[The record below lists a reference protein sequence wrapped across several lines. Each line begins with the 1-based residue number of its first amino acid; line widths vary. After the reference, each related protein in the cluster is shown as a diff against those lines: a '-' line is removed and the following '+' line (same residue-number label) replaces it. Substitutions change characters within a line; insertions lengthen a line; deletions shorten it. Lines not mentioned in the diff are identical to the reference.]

1 MINIYTKCVR
11 FLVYGMVTLSGI
23 GIVTMMVVVCA
34 EVILRKIF
42 NSPITGAYDI
52 VKCSSAITIC
62 GALPYTTAVKGH
74 VAIEYFYLKLSKG
87 KRLIVEAF
95 IRLISIVLFGFFSW
109 YSIQHGKSLRRSGEV
124 LLTLEVPVFWIP
136 WVIAF
141 SCGIVILVLIH
152 GLLQPGKELMKL

>member
-1 MINIYTKCVR
+1 MLNIYTKFVR
-11 FLVYGMVTLSGI
+11 ILVYSMVVLSGI
-23 GIVTMMVVVCA
+23 GIVTMIIVVCA
-34 EVILRKIF
+34 EVILRKFF

-62 GALPYTTAVKGH
+62 GALPYTTAVRGH

-87 KRLIVEAF
+87 KRLLVQAF
-95 IRLISIVLFGFFSW
+95 VRLISIILFGFFSW
-109 YSIQHGKSLRRSGEV
+109 FSIQQGISLKRSGEV
-124 LLTLEVPVFWIP
+124 LLTLQVPVFWIP

-152 GLLQPGKELMKL
+152 GLVQPGKELMKL